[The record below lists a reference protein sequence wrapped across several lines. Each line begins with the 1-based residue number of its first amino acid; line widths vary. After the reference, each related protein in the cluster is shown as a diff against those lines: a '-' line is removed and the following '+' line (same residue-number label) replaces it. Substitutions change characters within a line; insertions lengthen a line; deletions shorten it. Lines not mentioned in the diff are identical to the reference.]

1 MGHCTVA
8 ASTRGEHSIPK
19 VQVNHMLEQL
29 EKHRILYVEDHE
41 DTREMVKII
50 LGRNEFDVIT
60 AASIEDGVR
69 LAQDQH
75 FDLYLLDLWLPDGIG
90 LELARAIREVDNET
104 PIVFFSAAAYETDRF
119 EAMQAGAQAYLTKPA
134 KPSELC
140 RVISS
145 LIEFHEV
152 VHATRH
158 LPVC

>member
-1 MGHCTVA
+1 M
-8 ASTRGEHSIPK
+8 SE
-19 VQVNHMLEQL
+19 EL

-69 LAQDQH
+69 LARDQH

-90 LELARAIREVDNET
+90 LELARAIRQVNNET

-119 EAMQAGAQAYLTKPA
+119 DAMQAGAQAYLTKPV

-152 VHATRH
+152 MHPTHQH

>member
-1 MGHCTVA
+1 
-8 ASTRGEHSIPK
+8 
-19 VQVNHMLEQL
+19 MLEEL

-50 LGRNEFDVIT
+50 LGKNEFDVIT
-60 AASIEDGVR
+60 AATIEDGVR
-69 LAQDQH
+69 LAHDQH

-90 LELARAIREVDNET
+90 LELARAIRGVDNET

-134 KPSELC
+134 NPSDLC

-152 VHATRH
+152 VHTTRH

>member
-1 MGHCTVA
+1 
-8 ASTRGEHSIPK
+8 
-19 VQVNHMLEQL
+19 MLDEL

-50 LGRNEFDVIT
+50 LGKNEFDVIT

-69 LAQDQH
+69 LAQDQP

-119 EAMQAGAQAYLTKPA
+119 EAMQAGAQAYLTKPVN
-134 KPSELC
+134 PSELC

-145 LIEFHEV
+145 LIEFH
-152 VHATRH
+152 
-158 LPVC
+158 

>member
-1 MGHCTVA
+1 
-8 ASTRGEHSIPK
+8 
-19 VQVNHMLEQL
+19 MLEQL

-50 LGRNEFDVIT
+50 LGKNEFDVIT
-60 AASIEDGVR
+60 AASSEDGVR
-69 LAQDQH
+69 LAHDQR

-152 VHATRH
+152 VHSRQH

>member
-1 MGHCTVA
+1 M
-8 ASTRGEHSIPK
+8 SEHK
-19 VQVNHMLEQL
+19 
-29 EKHRILYVEDHE
+29 ILYVEDHE

-50 LGRNEFDVIT
+50 LRNNEFDVIT
-60 AASIEDGVR
+60 AATIEDGVR
-69 LAQDQH
+69 LAHDEH
-75 FDLYLLDLWLPDGIG
+75 FDLYLLDLWLPDGFG
-90 LELARAIREVDNET
+90 LELARAIRKVDNNT
-104 PIVFFSAAAYETDRF
+104 PIVFFSAAAYETDRL

-152 VHATRH
+152 VESRRA

>member
-1 MGHCTVA
+1 M
-8 ASTRGEHSIPK
+8 
-19 VQVNHMLEQL
+19 
-29 EKHRILYVEDHE
+29 
-41 DTREMVKII
+41 
-50 LGRNEFDVIT
+50 EFVW
-60 AASIEDGVR
+60 
-69 LAQDQH
+69 QDQP

-152 VHATRH
+152 VHTTRH
-158 LPVC
+158 LPAC

>member
-1 MGHCTVA
+1 
-8 ASTRGEHSIPK
+8 
-19 VQVNHMLEQL
+19 MLEEL

-50 LGRNEFDVIT
+50 LGKNEFDVIT

-69 LAQDQH
+69 LAHDQH

-119 EAMQAGAQAYLTKPA
+119 EAMQAGAQAYLTKPV

-152 VHATRH
+152 VHTTRH

>member
-1 MGHCTVA
+1 
-8 ASTRGEHSIPK
+8 
-19 VQVNHMLEQL
+19 MLEQL

-50 LGRNEFDVIT
+50 LGKDDFDVIT

-69 LAQDQH
+69 LAHDQH

-90 LELARAIREVDNET
+90 LELARAIRKADNET

-119 EAMQAGAQAYLTKPA
+119 DAMQVGAQAYLTKPI
-134 KPSELC
+134 KPAELC

-145 LIEFHEV
+145 LIELHEV
-152 VHATRH
+152 MHTTQH

>member
-1 MGHCTVA
+1 
-8 ASTRGEHSIPK
+8 
-19 VQVNHMLEQL
+19 MLEEL

-50 LGRNEFDVIT
+50 LDKNEFDVIT

-69 LAQDQH
+69 LAHDQH

-90 LELARAIREVDNET
+90 LELARAIREVDTET

-119 EAMQAGAQAYLTKPA
+119 EAMQSGAQAYLTKPVN
-134 KPSELC
+134 PSELC

-152 VHATRH
+152 MHNSQH

>member
-1 MGHCTVA
+1 
-8 ASTRGEHSIPK
+8 
-19 VQVNHMLEQL
+19 MLEEL
-29 EKHRILYVEDHE
+29 EKQRILYVEDHE

-50 LGRNEFDVIT
+50 LGKTEFDVIT

-69 LAQDQH
+69 LAHDQH

-119 EAMQAGAQAYLTKPA
+119 EAMQAGAQAYLTKPVN
-134 KPSELC
+134 PSELC

-145 LIEFHEV
+145 LIEVHEV
-152 VHATRH
+152 MHTAQH